1 MDLRK
6 KSKEES
12 GFLVALDNGGLS
24 LKEVQEKD
32 KLYLRRSGEWVWG
45 GYVESSC
52 HLGGHLHIPGR
63 WLRCGKG
70 ALARFGNLPFCFG
83 SEIVSSVPG
92 EGGNRKAERFK
103 GYKEGPHGDKVR
115 GKYRAAEMSSDLSI
129 PSSTTSATG
138 QLRVSQERAGRP
150 ACLPS
155 FLPSFFG
162 LGRTTVT
169 EAARMK
175 RSPLQPSCTPS

>member
-45 GYVESSC
+45 GYVELSC
-52 HLGGHLHIPGR
+52 HQGGHLHIPGR

-103 GYKEGPHGDKVR
+103 GYEEGHRVTKSG
-115 GKYRAAEMSSDLSI
+115 EN
-129 PSSTTSATG
+129 TE
-138 QLRVSQERAGRP
+138 QLRCPQTFRFLPPPPLLLDNSAFLRRGPAGLP
-150 ACLPS
+150 ACLLS
-155 FLPSFFG
+155 SLPS
-162 LGRTTVT
+162 LGWVG
-169 EAARMK
+169 
-175 RSPLQPSCTPS
+175 QPSQRLPE